1 MIDISKAFG
10 TSSETVSA
18 FFQRPG
24 VSYLATLLE
33 AFSFDKK
40 RGSPTRQTEHEN

>member
-24 VSYLATLLE
+24 VGYYIYINENTVGTKKTLI
-33 AFSFDKK
+33 
-40 RGSPTRQTEHEN
+40 N